1 MFNFF
6 KDQKNFKIIK
16 HFLAPN
22 YQKINVARLQ
32 HLESLGLDLNNK
44 KVIEFGA
51 GIGDHTIFY
60 LFKNGEVLPTEGR
73 KELCDFIS
81 NRFDIKTLKIDAE
94 KELDLLKTL
103 PHFDIIHCYG
113 LLYHINNP
121 EEFIKKIKNIGDI
134 LLLET
139 CVSPED
145 NLKECRISEDVKNN
159 TQAVSGVGCRP
170 SRSWLF
176 NVLKQNF
183 NYVYL
188 PYTQPKHPQFPLSW
202 NNEKIKAGQLTRCVF
217 VASHRPLLNESL
229 CDYLLSEYRIW

>member
-1 MFNFF
+1 MFEDYKRF
-6 KDQKNFKIIK
+6 KLTE
-16 HFLAPN
+16 HFLTPN

-60 LFKNGEVLPTEGR
+60 LFKNCEVFPTEGR

-81 NRFDIKTLKIDAE
+81 YRFGIKTLKIDVE
-94 KELDLLKTL
+94 NELNLLKAL

-121 EEFIKKIKNIGDI
+121 EEFITEIKNIGDI

-139 CVSPED
+139 CVSLENDLEECIVPED
-145 NLKECRISEDVKNN
+145 KKDN
-159 TQAVSGVGCRP
+159 TQAVSGDGCRP
-170 SRSWLF
+170 SRNWLF
-176 NVLKQNF
+176 DVLKRNF
-183 NYVYL
+183 EYVYI
-188 PYTQPKHPQFPLSW
+188 PYTQPKHPQFPLIW
-202 NNEKIKAGQLTRCVF
+202 DDKKTKDNELTRCVF
-217 VASHRPLLNESL
+217 VASHKPLSNKNL
-229 CDYLLSEYRIW
+229 CEKLLIEYKSW

>member
-1 MFNFF
+1 MLDFM
-6 KDQKNFKIIK
+6 KDQKRFKIIK
-16 HFLAPN
+16 DFLMPN

-60 LFKNGEVLPTEGR
+60 LFKNCEILPTEGR
-73 KELCDFIS
+73 KDLCDFIS
-81 NRFDIKTLKIDAE
+81 DRFGIKTLKIDVE
-94 KELDLLKTL
+94 KELELLKTL

-121 EEFIKKIKNIGDI
+121 AEFIEKIKSIGDV

-139 CVSPED
+139 CVSSQD
-145 NLKECRISEDVKNN
+145 GLKECRVQEDAKNN

-176 NVLKQNF
+176 DCLKQNF
-183 NYVYL
+183 EYVYL
-188 PYTQPKHPQFPLSW
+188 PHTQPKHPQFPLSW
-202 NNEKIKAGQLTRCVF
+202 SKEKMGTDKLTRCVF
-217 VASHRPLLNESL
+217 VASNKPLSNENF
-229 CDYLLSEYRIW
+229 CDHLLSEYRTW